1 MNSVYKKANILYL
14 PALVML
20 LWFIIYPFMDGL
32 RISFTNW
39 NGFSQNYRYIGL
51 GNFLRIFMDSN
62 FLSSLINTLT
72 YGFGSTFLQQLL
84 GLSAALL
91 LNSAFK
97 GRDAVRTIV
106 YLPAM
111 ISGVIMGFM
120 WRYLTEYSGA
130 LNDIAALFGREPVL
144 WLSSTQ
150 VTVPLMVIINSF
162 QYYGISMIIYLA
174 GLQGIPRIYYEA
186 ARIEGAGNR
195 AVFLKITMPLLYP
208 SFMTSVVL
216 NLIGGLK
223 LFDVIKALTGGGPGY
238 TTHSLATFI
247 HVTYFASQ
255 NAGYAAAIGF
265 SLFVLIL
272 GITLLVQGIFKRNE
286 VEYL

>member
-14 PALVML
+14 PALIML

-51 GNFLRIFMDSN
+51 GNFLRIFTDSN
-62 FLSSLINTLT
+62 FHTSLINTLI

-84 GLSAALL
+84 GLAAALL
-91 LNSAFK
+91 LNSAFR

-130 LNDIAALFGREPVL
+130 LNDIAALFGKEPVL

-208 SFMTSVVL
+208 SFMTSVMI

-255 NAGYAAAIGF
+255 NAGYAAAVGF

>member
-1 MNSVYKKANILYL
+1 MHSIYKKANILYL
-14 PALVML
+14 PALIML
-20 LWFIIYPFMDGL
+20 LWFIIYPFIDGL

-51 GNFLRIFMDSN
+51 GNFLRIFEDSN
-62 FLSSLINTLT
+62 FLTSLINTLI

-97 GRDAVRTIV
+97 GRDVVRTVV

-195 AVFLKITMPLLYP
+195 GVFLKITLPLLYP
-208 SFMTSVVL
+208 SFMTSVMV

-255 NAGYAAAIGF
+255 NAGYAAAVGF

-272 GITLLVQGIFKRNE
+272 GITLIVQGIFKRNE